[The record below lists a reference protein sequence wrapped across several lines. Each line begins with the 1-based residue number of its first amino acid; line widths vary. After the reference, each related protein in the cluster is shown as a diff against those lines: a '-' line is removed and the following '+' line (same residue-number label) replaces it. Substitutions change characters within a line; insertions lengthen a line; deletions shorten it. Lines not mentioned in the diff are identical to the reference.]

1 LTVSN
6 HQEDVA
12 SEKSAADKP
21 SEEVVNEKLSHDD
34 AIVEPPSQDDTAT
47 ATATDKTAATTD
59 TAETA

>member
-1 LTVSN
+1 
-6 HQEDVA
+6 VA

>member
-1 LTVSN
+1 
-6 HQEDVA
+6 VA

-47 ATATDKTAATTD
+47 AIEKTAATTD